1 VTTYSILSRG
11 AVATVGR
18 GAVHVRLELRRDH
31 IAVAQMNACLC
42 VDDSFFFP
50 AALKQADPELHGAIA
65 VVGAGLLSARVRHGE
80 VPAWSHPLPELAVSV
95 ADVRRVYESRLAGL
109 SPDGVLLIFDD
120 P

>member
-1 VTTYSILSRG
+1 VATYSILSRG
-11 AVATVGR
+11 AVATGDP

-31 IAVAQMNACLC
+31 IAIAQMNACLC
-42 VDDSFFFP
+42 VDDYCSVP
-50 AALKQADPELHGAIA
+50 AALKPADHELHGAIA

-80 VPAWSHPLPELAVSV
+80 VPAWSDPLPELLVSV
-95 ADVRRVYESRLAGL
+95 RDVQRVYESRPAGL